1 MIYKNT
7 QLSYIIDIRRVY
19 QFYKLKHIRT
29 FPIIF
34 VCSNQI
40 LHHTCKTTCKTKR
53 VRIMFFMFRL
63 FFRMIRHTVFTK
75 PPSLALGHKKL
86 HKRFTAKRKCAT
98 PFRDGSRI
106 SGKGVHMYK
115 GVCGVAL
122 LLLSHFS

>member
-1 MIYKNT
+1 MSISFHDNWIVQQGTWPPIEKTHLYV
-7 QLSYIIDIRRVY
+7 QIR
-19 QFYKLKHIRT
+19 F
-29 FPIIF
+29 
-34 VCSNQI
+34 C
-40 LHHTCKTTCKTKR
+40 TTPAKPHVKQKGSELC
-53 VRIMFFMFRL
+53 FFMFRL

-106 SGKGVHMYK
+106 SGKGVYMYK